1 MTAESPGTPESAP
14 GPSSADLDRGRPLVE
29 RLGLGA
35 IALVLA
41 AVFGFVASAAAA
53 SGEVFLA
60 VMAGIG
66 AVMTIW
72 AAASTL
78 RRG

>member
-1 MTAESPGTPESAP
+1 MNGPGDA
-14 GPSSADLDRGRPLVE
+14 GRPLVE

-35 IALVLA
+35 IAVVLA
-41 AVFGFVASAAAA
+41 AVFAFVAMAAWA

-66 AVMTIW
+66 ALMTVW